1 MKSDR
6 MARLTCCLLLVW
18 ASVGAAMPNA
28 GQRGVPLAAGVPEA
42 RQNAQAE
49 RFTHGFA
56 SDFAKNLPTSEF
68 LGSFAG
74 RQKRQV
80 AVTSAIEGILST
92 HYGGEPAT
100 PHLQALLTRNSL
112 ARPARQ
118 SPSSLSS
125 PSFSA
130 SSSSSP
136 SSTRPQAPIRPD
148 FQSPPRPSASFSA
161 PSSSS
166 SSSSSFRPLNRP
178 PTSRPNRRQAPRPQQ
193 ASFRPS
199 TPARPQFSPSRRES
213 FTPSHPFPTF
223 QEASSRTSPENHF
236 PSSTFAGQQFETLF
250 SGFDSFESAR
260 LPRQKRD
267 VTARQDVSSQLAG
280 ILTSPWEGSVP
291 NSISSLLNR
300 NNRFPR
306 NPNVDSKLPS
316 SSSQVV
322 EQPNRQAQPSPAS
335 FSLPFRIP
343 NFFEV
348 LGMKRRSLDVA
359 QERQGITDTLEG
371 FLTSPYGGSIP
382 TSIDSLFRSNKN
394 RFVRKTQPQPV
405 AHPRPSPV
413 ASDDPSQAAV
423 RLFPNNDN
431 TGFHVG
437 IPSGHRFQHHSRRK
451 RDLLDASED
460 LQQSASGQ
468 RFRRRPRPG
477 PPGRN
482 SHNRAR
488 AKRPHHS
495 KKPEARR
502 PNFNDFDDQILH
514 DSNDQLFDLS
524 ELEGFPSANFLDNF
538 NAPFPNEDFEFE
550 EISLESSDVR
560 DQVRPAL
567 KKPSNRPTR
576 LRRPLPRR
584 PPPRRP
590 STSGRQHSPVGRPSP
605 PRTLSPGLRPGPS
618 PPAHILPPSNSVR
631 APRHILLRNR
641 LMPKLTRQQD
651 IPILRRSLQ
660 VAQRR
665 QSDQSVTSDVAEARE
680 DSAGFIVGKPDNF
693 PLFSAIGGFGPM
705 QDIEKGDSASSF
717 VPAFSI
723 PTMSI
728 PDIPDQQPQF
738 EFPQFAQQG
747 RAAPRVRRTAG
758 EPDALAPSDVPH
770 KRVHRVGAED
780 QLPHS
785 RNPREFR
792 VIHDSELAPSEPPFR
807 FESFPAFE
815 FHEFQSKKIT
825 PEITSASFGDRSF
838 SPAHQFPPSRGSVSR
853 RVEAPLED
861 AHTDDQRFIPTVHP
875 HSLPSHHQ
883 AFFPSPPLPPRT
895 PGPRGG
901 RFNSHSPGFRETH
914 RQREEPSGFRDF
926 HDTFYGPGAREALH
940 KPEFTFPTNRR
951 PHHREQEYGS
961 LDNSLLGSGNFE
973 VLRGGTFFD
982 PDDPNSHGHGY
993 DHFLDEGY
1001 AVFPNSHNAPPTNN
1015 YVDDFFS
1022 NFRDFSEFAV
1032 RRSDEGE
1039 TITLDDESFFGP
1051 GFASEHVQQV
1061 VEASNNT
1068 ETGTESEHE
1077 EAERPGDN
1085 EDGSLPHDN
1094 TSDTGNHHK
1103 HRQPKNIQEV
1113 LEDLEA
1119 EPSEY
1124 SVSALTIDENDP
1136 LIAMF

>member
-1 MKSDR
+1 MKSNR

-28 GQRGVPLAAGVPEA
+28 GQRGVPLSAGVPEA
-42 RQNAQAE
+42 RQNTLAE
-49 RFTHGFA
+49 RFTRGFA
-56 SDFAKNLPTSEF
+56 SDFANNLPTSEF

-136 SSTRPQAPIRPD
+136 SSTRPQAPIRPN

-161 PSSSS
+161 PLSSS

-178 PTSRPNRRQAPRPQQ
+178 PTPRPNRRQPPRPQQ
-193 ASFRPS
+193 ASSPPS
-199 TPARPQFSPSRRES
+199 RPQFSPSRRES
-213 FTPSHPFPTF
+213 FTPSHTFPTF
-223 QEASSRTSPENHF
+223 QEASSRTSPKNPF

-280 ILTSPWEGSVP
+280 ILTSPWE
-291 NSISSLLNR
+291 
-300 NNRFPR
+300 
-306 NPNVDSKLPS
+306 
-316 SSSQVV
+316 
-322 EQPNRQAQPSPAS
+322 
-335 FSLPFRIP
+335 
-343 NFFEV
+343 
-348 LGMKRRSLDVA
+348 
-359 QERQGITDTLEG
+359 
-371 FLTSPYGGSIP
+371 
-382 TSIDSLFRSNKN
+382 
-394 RFVRKTQPQPV
+394 
-405 AHPRPSPV
+405 
-413 ASDDPSQAAV
+413 
-423 RLFPNNDN
+423 
-431 TGFHVG
+431 
-437 IPSGHRFQHHSRRK
+437 
-451 RDLLDASED
+451 
-460 LQQSASGQ
+460 
-468 RFRRRPRPG
+468 
-477 PPGRN
+477 
-482 SHNRAR
+482 
-488 AKRPHHS
+488 
-495 KKPEARR
+495 
-502 PNFNDFDDQILH
+502 
-514 DSNDQLFDLS
+514 
-524 ELEGFPSANFLDNF
+524 
-538 NAPFPNEDFEFE
+538 
-550 EISLESSDVR
+550 
-560 DQVRPAL
+560 
-567 KKPSNRPTR
+567 
-576 LRRPLPRR
+576 
-584 PPPRRP
+584 
-590 STSGRQHSPVGRPSP
+590 
-605 PRTLSPGLRPGPS
+605 
-618 PPAHILPPSNSVR
+618 
-631 APRHILLRNR
+631 
-641 LMPKLTRQQD
+641 
-651 IPILRRSLQ
+651 
-660 VAQRR
+660 
-665 QSDQSVTSDVAEARE
+665 DVAEARE
-680 DSAGFIVGKPDNF
+680 DSAGFIIGKPDNF

-705 QDIEKGDSASSF
+705 QDIEKGDSVSSF

-723 PTMSI
+723 PTMNI

-747 RAAPRVRRTAG
+747 RAASRVRRTAG

-792 VIHDSELAPSEPPFR
+792 VIHDSEQAPSEPPFR
-807 FESFPAFE
+807 FESFPTFE
-815 FHEFQSKKIT
+815 FAEFQSKKIT
-825 PEITSASFGDRSF
+825 PEITPASFGDRSF
-838 SPAHQFPPSRGSVSR
+838 SPAHQFPPSRESVSW

-861 AHTDDQRFIPTVHP
+861 THTDGQRFIPTVHP

-901 RFNSHSPGFRETH
+901 RTNSHSPGFRETH

-926 HDTFYGPGAREALH
+926 HDTFYGPGAREAIH

-951 PHHREQEYGS
+951 PLYREQEYGS

-1061 VEASNNT
+1061 VEAFNNT
-1068 ETGTESEHE
+1068 ETGTDSEHE

-1085 EDGSLPHDN
+1085 EDGRLPHDN